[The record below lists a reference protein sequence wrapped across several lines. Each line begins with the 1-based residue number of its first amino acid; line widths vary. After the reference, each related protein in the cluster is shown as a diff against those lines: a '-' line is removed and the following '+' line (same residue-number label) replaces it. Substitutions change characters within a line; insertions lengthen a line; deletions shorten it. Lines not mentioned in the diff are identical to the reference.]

1 MAGCYV
7 DTSALGRVLLG
18 EPDAPAVMR
27 ALQDFDARLASRLL
41 AVELRR
47 LGLRVELLD
56 EADRLLTG
64 IALLPLDESILRATE
79 TVAPSSVATLDA
91 IHLVSALRLAAEGF
105 VDAIVT
111 YDARLAE
118 AAGVHGLQV
127 IAPA

>member
-1 MAGCYV
+1 M

-18 EPDAPAVMR
+18 EPAAPAVMR
-27 ALQDFDARLASRLL
+27 ALGDFDTRLASRLL

-64 IALLPLDESILRATE
+64 IALLPLDESVLRAAE

-105 VDAIVT
+105 VEAMMT

-118 AAGVHGLQV
+118 AAEVHGLEV